1 MAPVSSMELHAR
13 TLDGHG
19 GFLWAIRPA
28 TPGPRSAAHAHADSL
43 RIVHAAVFPHPPH
56 HRRHAPGHVAAGIL
70 GRDPPRPPVLMLLCE
85 GVVLLL
91 DGAFCGAGHVRLEPG
106 VAGPPPVT
114 VIPPT
119 PPLSPPPPR

>member
-1 MAPVSSMELHAR
+1 MGPVSSMELHAR

-56 HRRHAPGHVAAGIL
+56 HCRDAPRRVAAGIL
-70 GRDPPRPPVLMLLCE
+70 WRDPPPQPVFILLCE
-85 GVVLLL
+85 GIVLLL
-91 DGAFCGAGHVRLEPG
+91 VGAFFGARH
-106 VAGPPPVT
+106 GPLHPA
-114 VIPPT
+114 
-119 PPLSPPPPR
+119 L

>member
-1 MAPVSSMELHAR
+1 MGRVSSMELHAG

-56 HRRHAPGHVAAGIL
+56 HRRDAPRHVAAGIL
-70 GRDPPRPPVLMLLCE
+70 WRDPRRQPLFLLLCE

-91 DGAFCGAGHVRLEPG
+91 DGAFGGADHGRLEPV
-106 VAGPPPVT
+106 VAGQLHAQVLAA
-114 VIPPT
+114 IPP
-119 PPLSPPPPR
+119 L